1 MEGTDAHIPSPEEFF
16 GVLKAKR
23 YPCKTCA
30 HPALEQLER
39 ARANGV
45 SYKALS
51 KWLAEFFPR
60 EQWIKE
66 TTITNHFNDASH
78 KHP

>member
-45 SYKALS
+45 SFEALS
-51 KWLAEFFPR
+51 KWLQEFYPAEQR
-60 EQWIKE
+60 INA
-66 TTITNHFNDASH
+66 TTITNHFSSGHH